1 MTAPVWMAAP
11 PEVHSALLSAGQGPG
26 SLIAAAAQWRE
37 LSGQYGVAAD
47 DLNRLLA
54 EVASGS
60 WQGPSAAEYVT
71 AHGPY
76 LAWLEQA
83 AVDSSITATQHETAA
98 AAYTS
103 ALAAMPT
110 LIELSANHVTHGVLL
125 ATNFFGVNTIPI
137 ALNEADYARMW
148 VQAATTMSTYQA
160 VSAAATAATP
170 TTQPA
175 PPILKAGSPQNA
187 QPAASSSDDPSQ
199 DILDFID
206 DPYTYIYEFLQRLG
220 LGPVETTVLAVI
232 ALFLYDVLFYP
243 YYASY
248 ALLLLPF
255 FAPALSA
262 LSALVLLYPWL
273 DAGSFDLDPVPVATS
288 HGQESN
294 SDVAG
299 AAAPAASSA
308 SSGTSQVTNAPAGAA
323 TSAAAGAAPSSA
335 VLYAVPGL
343 TPPDGGASPRTGA
356 TSSVGLANSLH
367 RAAAASV
374 PAVSVIGRRRR
385 KQSTAGQHAH
395 RDEFLDADASV
406 NESDSSPGDTGPGP
420 TQASEQRS
428 GSLGFTGTA
437 DAQRAKASGFSQ
449 LTENAGIRVPLL
461 PNTWAPRSDN
471 DPRTNGGSG

>member
-1 MTAPVWMAAP
+1 MAAP

-37 LSGQYGVAAD
+37 LSGQYGIAAD
-47 DLNRLLA
+47 DLSRLLA
-54 EVASGS
+54 EVESGS
-60 WQGPSAAEYVT
+60 WQGPTATEYVA

-83 AVDSSITATQHETAA
+83 AADSSVTAAQHETAA

-137 ALNEADYARMW
+137 ALNEADYVRMW
-148 VQAATTMSTYQA
+148 VQAANTMTTYQA

-170 TTQPA
+170 ATQPA
-175 PPILKAGSPQNA
+175 PPILKADSQQNA

-220 LGPVETTVLAVI
+220 LGPVETAVLAVI

-273 DAGSFDLDPVPVATS
+273 EDGFFDLDPAPAATS
-288 HGQESN
+288 HEQQST
-294 SDVAG
+294 SDIAG

-308 SSGTSQVTNAPAGAA
+308 SSGTAQATNAPAGAA
-323 TSAAAGAAPSSA
+323 TSTPAGAAPSAA

-343 TPPDGGASPRTGA
+343 TPPDGGVSPRTGA
-356 TSSVGLANSLH
+356 TSSVGVADSPR

-374 PAVSVIGRRRR
+374 PAVSLIHRRRR
-385 KQSTAGQHAH
+385 KKMTAGQHGH
-395 RDEFLDADASV
+395 RDEFLDANATIDQ
-406 NESDSSPGDTGPGP
+406 SDTPTGDSEARS
-420 TQASEQRS
+420 TQASEQGS
-428 GSLGFTGTA
+428 GSLGFTGTT
-437 DAQRAKASGFSQ
+437 DAHRVRASGFSR
-449 LTENAGIRVPLL
+449 LAEDAGTRMPLL
-461 PNTWAPRSDN
+461 PNTWA
-471 DPRTNGGSG
+471 NGGSR